1 MLTKFRFSVTQFG
14 DFLSKFYEMSCKIL
28 TWIKIGG
35 IVISD
40 SSRAI
45 DSSKNPSAADQ
56 ADPRLPAGDAVLVL
70 PDEGDLLKPEVCG

>member
-35 IVISD
+35 FVISD
-40 SSRAI
+40 SSR
-45 DSSKNPSAADQ
+45 